1 MPRKVKI
8 VLLADRGFTDG
19 QLLRYLKTQL
29 NWHYRIRVK
38 KDFWFWRP
46 KKGWS
51 QVANF
56 HLQRGQAILLSGIK
70 VHKTNPIEQVSL
82 VLAKDNQTG
91 ELWYVLSSEKVTLQ
105 TLREYGFRFDI
116 EENFLD
122 DKSNGFNLE
131 SSMIRSSIALS
142 RLCLVL
148 AIATIYLT
156 LQGTAVVADGK
167 RRFVDPHSSAR

>member
-1 MPRKVKI
+1 M
-8 VLLADRGFTDG
+8 
-19 QLLRYLKTQL
+19 
-29 NWHYRIRVK
+29 
-38 KDFWFWRP
+38 
-46 KKGWS
+46 
-51 QVANF
+51 ANF

-142 RLCLVL
+142 RLCLVKR
-148 AIATIYLT
+148 ARHYLS
-156 LQGTAVVADGK
+156 
-167 RRFVDPHSSAR
+167 DPSRHGSSSRWQTPFC